1 VWGSM
6 RKLWWFILLAI
17 LLIAASGGWYMQSK
31 GASVEAIRV
40 SQADLMQYVQ
50 VTGKVKMKEERKFYA
65 QTDGKLLHVYIKVG
79 DTVKEKQV
87 LAEIDLSEAQYKLQQ
102 LELQLEEMQA
112 DWNKMKEGPQPQ
124 ELKILEE
131 NVHQGELKLASE
143 TRQLNYTRNDYDRG
157 IATKTELL
165 AKEDALN
172 MAQSALV
179 IAQNNLSLSQQGPS
193 SSDTTKYNA
202 KIKQI
207 QLQQDQLNKDL
218 LNMQIISNWSGT
230 ITDLPVQEGQVVARG
245 WEMLTLSD
253 PSQIEIVADVK
264 EAFISQVFMN
274 QEAVI
279 KGTALGKEQ
288 FNAHVIK
295 LAPTAS
301 ASQSTQDTKP
311 VRSVTLGLDKTSAKL
326 VPGYNVDVNFVVSRV
341 NSALQ
346 VPNGAIKENQDGTSY
361 VWTVQGSKAVRMP
374 VETGIKNDTAIEVKK
389 GLEADSLVIVNVPD
403 SLRDQQKITVVP

>member
-1 VWGSM
+1 M
-6 RKLWWFILLAI
+6 RKLWWFILLGV

-31 GASVEAIRV
+31 GVSVEAIRV
-40 SQADLMQYVQ
+40 SQADLMQVVQ

-87 LAEIDLSEAQYKLQQ
+87 LAEIDPSDAQYKLQQ
-102 LELQLEEMQA
+102 LELQLEEIQA
-112 DWNKMKEGPQPQ
+112 DWNKMKEGPKPQ

-131 NVHQGELKLASE
+131 NVHQGELKLASA
-143 TRQLNYTRNDYDRG
+143 TRELNYTRNDYDRG
-157 IATKTELL
+157 NATKTELL
-165 AKEDALN
+165 AKEDALM

-179 IAQNNLSLSQQGPS
+179 VAQNNLSLSQQGPS

-202 KIKQI
+202 KMKEI
-207 QLQQDQLNKDL
+207 QLQQDQLDKDL

-230 ITDLPVQEGQVVARG
+230 ITDLTVQEGQVVARG
-245 WEMLTLSD
+245 RELLTLSD

-264 EAFISQVFMN
+264 ETFVSQVFMN

-288 FNAHVIK
+288 FNARVIK
-295 LAPTAS
+295 MAPIAS

-326 VPGYNVDVNFVVSRV
+326 VPGYNVDVNFVASRV

-346 VPNGAIKENQDGTSY
+346 VPNGAIKQNQDGTNY
-361 VWTVQGSKAVRMP
+361 VWTVQGSKAVRTP
-374 VETGIKNDTAIEVKK
+374 VETGIKNDTATEVKK
-389 GLEADSLVIVNVPD
+389 GLQANSLVIVNVPD
-403 SLRDQQKITVVP
+403 SLRDQQKVTVVP

>member
-17 LLIAASGGWYMQSK
+17 LLISASGGWYMQSK

-245 WEMLTLSD
+245 REMLTLSD

-279 KGTALGKEQ
+279 KGSALGKEQ

-295 LAPTAS
+295 MAPTAS

>member
-1 VWGSM
+1 M
-6 RKLWWFILLAI
+6 RKLWWFILLAV
-17 LLIAASGGWYMQSK
+17 LLIAASGGLYMQSK
-31 GASVEAIRV
+31 GESVKAIRV

-65 QTDGKLLHVYIKVG
+65 QTDGKLLHVYIKAG

-87 LAEIDLSEAQYKLQQ
+87 LAEIDPSDTQYKLRQ
-102 LELQLEEMQA
+102 LELQLEEIQA
-112 DWNKMKEGPQPQ
+112 DWNKMKEGPKPE

-131 NVHQGELKLASE
+131 NVHQGELKLATA
-143 TRQLNYTRNDYDRG
+143 TRELNYTRNDYDG
-157 IATKTELL
+157 GNATTAELL
-165 AKEDALN
+165 AREDAMK
-172 MAQSALV
+172 MAQSSLV
-179 IAQNNLSLSQQGPS
+179 VAQNNLSLSQQGPS
-193 SSDTTKYNA
+193 SSDAAKYNG
-202 KIKQI
+202 KIKEI
-207 QLQQDQLNKDL
+207 QLQQDQLKKDL

-230 ITDLPVQEGQVVARG
+230 ITDLPVQEGEIVARG
-245 WEMLTLSD
+245 REMLTLSD

-264 EAFISQVFMN
+264 ETFISQVFMN

-279 KGTALGKEQ
+279 KGSALGKEQ

-295 LAPTAS
+295 MAPTAS

-346 VPNGAIKENQDGTSY
+346 VPNGAIKQNQDGTNY

-374 VETGIKNDTAIEVKK
+374 VETGIKNETAIEVKK

-403 SLRDQQKITVVP
+403 SLKDQQKITVVP